1 MHNIIY
7 IIYYIMHFLQIK
19 PNSDKYIDSVLAD
32 TILKL
37 LKSDNLNISNES
49 VSDMIELCED
59 YISELSN
66 DDPIQYINSY
76 FADINKTDEIKQY
89 YDIMA
94 INKSGTVYNLLL
106 INNYLNISSMVSMLT
121 DDERASK
128 FNLIASSL
136 TQYYNNSM
144 AIFGDVFMIS
154 IDSSYY
160 DLLEIMKDDNK
171 NKTEIE
177 YTLSTYKTI
186 YFNFKFID
194 LFRTIAS
201 IYYINIYV
209 LPLNQTVIY
218 SRGILNNYITT
229 NKPTIINNN
238 IIMIEHTGMKLYM
251 KITDILPNSH
261 NHIILMI
268 KADSDNYY
276 LTNITNHDI
285 ELLNK

>member
-1 MHNIIY
+1 
-7 IIYYIMHFLQIK
+7 MHFIQIK
-19 PNSDKYIDSVLAD
+19 PNSDKYIDSVISD

-59 YISELSN
+59 YVSELSN

-76 FADINKTDEIKQY
+76 FANINKTDEIKQY

-94 INKSGTVYNLLL
+94 INKSSNVYNLVL
-106 INNYLNISSMVSMLT
+106 INNYLNISSMVNMLT
-121 DDERASK
+121 DNERSSN

-160 DLLEIMKDDNK
+160 DLLEIIKEDDK
-171 NKTEIE
+171 KTTEIE

-194 LFRTIAS
+194 LFRSIAS

-218 SRGILNNYITT
+218 SRGILNNYIAN
-229 NKPTIINNN
+229 NKPTIMTNN
-238 IIMIEHTGMKLYM
+238 IIMIEHSEMKLYM

-276 LTNITNHDI
+276 LTNITNNDI

>member
-1 MHNIIY
+1 
-7 IIYYIMHFLQIK
+7 MHFLQIK

-76 FADINKTDEIKQY
+76 YANINKTDEIKQY

-94 INKSGTVYNLLL
+94 INKSGNVYNLLL

-144 AIFGDVFMIS
+144 AIFGDVFIIS

-171 NKTEIE
+171 KKTEIE

-218 SRGILNNYITT
+218 SRGILNNYVAT
-229 NKPTIINNN
+229 NKPTIMTNN
-238 IIMIEHTGMKLYM
+238 IIMIEHSGLKLYM

-276 LTNITNHDI
+276 LTNITNNDI

>member
-1 MHNIIY
+1 
-7 IIYYIMHFLQIK
+7 MHFLQIK